1 MIYYIFVEPVV
12 SQCDVDVDVWSAFSV
27 IGDFIAVDG
36 GELVSVPVVFIY
48 YYFIFFCVGV
58 QSVGTD

>member
-27 IGDFIAVDG
+27 IGDFISVDCG
-36 GELVSVPVVFIY
+36 KLVSVFIVFIY
-48 YYFIFFCVGV
+48 YYVIFFRVGA
-58 QSVGTD
+58 